1 MDDQT
6 TNDRAI
12 MPVMTMQAVIER
24 RNAIVEFTRKA
35 MKVNVDF
42 GIIPGTGT
50 KPTLLK
56 PGAEKLC
63 TLFGLSAR
71 FSITDKIEDWTGSQH
86 DGEPMFYY
94 SYKCALWYG
103 NRPVAEGEGSCN
115 SHEKKYRYRNGERI
129 CPKCG
134 KANIRKSK
142 QGGGWYCWAKLGG
155 CGATFED
162 GDATIES
169 QSVGQVLN
177 LDIADQVNTIQKMA
191 QKRALIAATLL
202 AVNASEFFT
211 QDMDDMIIE
220 GEYHKDPGPELKDD
234 YSTSKNGGNGKAE
247 YTAWPAQVITWAVQ
261 KWNLKPQQVV
271 GALNKST
278 AVKPTDSDTVL
289 QEWLSAYRAARE
301 TQDSDQSARFADNE
315 RGKAIIASKSQG

>member
-1 MDDQT
+1 MEDQT

-35 MKVNVDF
+35 MKGGVDF
-42 GIIPGTGT
+42 GVIPGTGT

-103 NRPVAEGEGSCN
+103 NHPVAEGEGSCN
-115 SHEKKYRYRNGERI
+115 SHEKKYRYRSGERV

-155 CGATFED
+155 CGETFAD
-162 GDATIES
+162 GDTTIES

-177 LDIADQVNTIQKMA
+177 PDIADQVNTIQKMA

-220 GEYHKDPGPELKDD
+220 GEYHKDSGPELKDD
-234 YSTSKNGGNGKAE
+234 YSASQNGGNGKAE
-247 YTAWPAQVITWAVQ
+247 HSATWPAQVITWAVQ
-261 KWNLKPQQVV
+261 KWSLKPQQVV

-278 AVKPTDSDTVL
+278 AVKPTDPDTVL
-289 QEWLSAYRAARE
+289 QEWLSYYRNARE
-301 TQDSDQSARFADNE
+301 TQDSDNAANAADLARNAALAADTV
-315 RGKAIIASKSQG
+315 K